1 MVMKS
6 KGKFEKRPQI
16 GVKGDSSAAS
26 KWPPGAANGISG
38 NTGEINMKSAVHL
51 SVLFQCSRLGF
62 EKWMMTVYDVSSS
75 GSWVEGTQNSGLSL
89 YLFYKS
95 ETISNSKALAL
106 LRKEPMVLLSFPPS
120 PNLSTLTC
128 PLVLLLSQSQYL
140 GVISLS

>member
-75 GSWVEGTQNSGLSL
+75 GSWVEGNRTLDCLCTSSINRI
-89 YLFYKS
+89 LFQIQK
-95 ETISNSKALAL
+95 
-106 LRKEPMVLLSFPPS
+106 PWFF
-120 PNLSTLTC
+120 
-128 PLVLLLSQSQYL
+128 
-140 GVISLS
+140 

>member
-1 MVMKS
+1 MKS
-6 KGKFEKRPQI
+6 
-16 GVKGDSSAAS
+16 
-26 KWPPGAANGISG
+26 
-38 NTGEINMKSAVHL
+38 TVHL
-51 SVLFQCSRLGF
+51 LVLFQCSCLDF
-62 EKWMMTVYDVSSS
+62 EKWMMTMYDVSSS

-106 LRKEPMVLLSFPPS
+106 LRKELMVLLSLPPS
-120 PNLSTLTC
+120 PNLSALTC